1 MWLHDQGQRCA
12 RIMALVIP
20 NKLILLATPRTG
32 SRALEACF
40 KEGRKT
46 KEHHVHPE
54 DIPDVECPKY
64 TICRNP
70 YQQALSWYWHVEL
83 RHGTEPSVTGLL
95 KFLKDQN
102 ISWYFSTRLNPYHG
116 KVKDLRILRY
126 DQDALA
132 TARVISQET
141 GAKIVAEA
149 PPRIGQ
155 RRGLDDSLLSNR
167 EVLKA
172 IEARFPEDIELYA
185 QVCNG

>member
-1 MWLHDQGQRCA
+1 
-12 RIMALVIP
+12 MALVIP

-46 KEHHVHPE
+46 KEHHVHP
-54 DIPDVECPKY
+54 DDVASLLKVECPKY
-64 TICRNP
+64 TVCRNP
-70 YQQALSWYWHVEL
+70 YQQVLSWYWHVEL
-83 RHGTEPSVTGLL
+83 RHDPGGNPSVTGLL

-141 GAKIVAEA
+141 GAKIVETA

-155 RRGLDDSLLSNR
+155 RHGLDDSLLSNR

-185 QVCNG
+185 QVCHG